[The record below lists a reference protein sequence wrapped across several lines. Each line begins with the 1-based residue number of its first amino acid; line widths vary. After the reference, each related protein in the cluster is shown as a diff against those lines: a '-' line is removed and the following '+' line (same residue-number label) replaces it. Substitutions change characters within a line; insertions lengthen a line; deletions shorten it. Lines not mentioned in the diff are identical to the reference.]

1 MRTTVQ
7 FKKLHSAIHNR
18 LESLTTTE
26 RRIASYLLEQTH
38 EIALISVQE
47 LASRLETGP
56 ASIMRVVRKLGYHG
70 LADLKNE
77 LRNEIR
83 SGGSPVAEF
92 KSSLNHGMAPGLE
105 EVRLIAEN
113 EIKNIN
119 DSLTLLNQDSFLQ
132 CVDLVVKAKHIY
144 SVGIGTSSHLAAI
157 TAFLFRR
164 IGLNAD
170 AIVHT
175 GLRLTESMI
184 ALGKGDVLIVFSLP
198 PYSEPTLDAAKLA
211 KEQGVSII
219 GVTNRLLAPI
229 AEYCDVVLVGKSE
242 SRIPANSLSA
252 LLMLLYGLT
261 AVTAAKSRKR
271 SSRALDETI
280 KLRKR
285 KQ

>member
-1 MRTTVQ
+1 MKSTIQ
-7 FKKLHSAIHNR
+7 FKRLHNAIHNR
-18 LESLTTTE
+18 LESLTPTE
-26 RRIASYLLEQTH
+26 RRIASYVLEQTH

-47 LASRLETGP
+47 LASRLNTGP

-83 SGGSPVAEF
+83 SGGSPVTEF
-92 KSSLNHGMAPGLE
+92 KTSLSHGMEPGLA

-119 DSLTLLNQDSFLQ
+119 DSLSLLDQTSFLR
-132 CVDLVVKAKHIY
+132 CVELTVKAKHIY
-144 SVGIGTSSHLAAI
+144 SIGIGTSYHLAAI
-157 TAFLFRR
+157 TAFLLRR

-170 AIVHT
+170 AITHT

-198 PYSEPTLDAAKLA
+198 PYSEPTIDATKFAK
-211 KEQGVSII
+211 KQGVAVI
-219 GVTNRLLAPI
+219 GLTNRLLAPV
-229 AEYCDVVLVGKSE
+229 AEHCDVVLVGKSD

-252 LLMLLYGLT
+252 LLMLVYGLT
-261 AVTAAKSRKR
+261 AVAAATSRKR
-271 SSRALDETI
+271 SAHALDETI
-280 KLRKR
+280 KLRKK

>member
-1 MRTTVQ
+1 MKSNTH
-7 FKKLHSAIHNR
+7 FKRLHSAIHSK
-18 LESLTTTE
+18 LGILTPTE
-26 RRIASYLLEQTH
+26 RRISSYILEQTH
-38 EIALISVQE
+38 EIILISIQE
-47 LASRLETGP
+47 LAARLNTGP
-56 ASIMRVVRKLGYHG
+56 ASIIRVVRKLGYNG
-70 LADLKNE
+70 ISELKNE

-83 SGGSPVAEF
+83 SGGSPVTEF
-92 KSSLNHGMAPGLE
+92 KSSLKFGVEPGLA

-132 CVDLVVKAKHIY
+132 CADLVVKAKHIY

-170 AIVHT
+170 AIAHT

-211 KEQGVSII
+211 KKQGVSII
-219 GVTNRLLAPI
+219 GVTNRLLAPV
-229 AEYCDVVLVGKSE
+229 AEHCDVVLVGKSE

-261 AVTAAKSRKR
+261 AVAAAKSRKR